1 MKKTLRQKILEEVK
15 SNPGLSLKEL
25 SRLLEVSQN
34 TLKNIVYKLKS
45 EGYIEKAGDG
55 YVITPRGERFLD
67 FLEKRR
73 TTSLG
78 EEVGG
83 KEPEER
89 VAKEEPTPSTRTQ
102 TIARSEQEL
111 LSNIVNKLRELEKR
125 VSMLEAQMKNLELAI
140 ASSRHKREGVITI
153 DPPIQPINEAISKY
167 GSLIDKLIN
176 ENKLVRVG
184 SLVVDASIYQE
195 FKSRFPIKT
204 SDIDKLNPLERQ
216 LLEEMRREAIVILH
230 AGKEYRLVG

>member
-1 MKKTLRQKILEEVK
+1 LKKTLRQKILEEVK

-73 TTSLG
+73 TTILG
-78 EEVGG
+78 EEVGE
-83 KEPEER
+83 KEPGEQ

-111 LSNIVNKLRELEKR
+111 LNNIVNKLRELEKKI
-125 VSMLEAQMKNLELAI
+125 SMLEAQMKNLELAI

>member
-1 MKKTLRQKILEEVK
+1 LEEVK

-55 YVITPRGERFLD
+55 YVITPRGERFLN

-78 EEVGG
+78 EEVGE

-102 TIARSEQEL
+102 SIARSEQEL

>member
-1 MKKTLRQKILEEVK
+1 LKKTLRQKILEEVK

-83 KEPEER
+83 EEPEER
-89 VAKEEPTPSTRTQ
+89 VAKEESIPSTRTRS
-102 TIARSEQEL
+102 IARSEQEL
-111 LSNIVNKLRELEKR
+111 LNNIVNKLRELEKR